1 MRIATRGS
9 PLARWQAETVAT
21 QLKALGQE
29 PELVLVKTEGDLDQ
43 QSPIWELAG
52 RGVFVKEVQAA
63 VLDGRADL
71 AVHSAKDLMSIPTVG
86 LQIIGCLKRGNVCDS
101 LIGTRLHELREGA
114 VVATGSVRRKA
125 QLSNIRPD
133 LHFVGLRGNIETR
146 IGALQSTEI
155 DAIVLAAAA
164 LERLGIVNVISETLD
179 ETIFVPQVGQ
189 GAIALECRTS
199 DETTGEILMNL
210 IDLNTSE
217 CVQAE
222 RSFLAEL
229 GGGCDLPVGAYATKT
244 GEVMTLTAVI
254 ATHDGSTIV
263 RDEKTG
269 RHPTQLGK
277 DIADSLLNDKGGA
290 LLLYSRER
298 PEM

>member
-9 PLARWQAETVAT
+9 RLARWQAETVAT
-21 QLKALGQE
+21 QLKALGHE
-29 PELVLVKTEGDLDQ
+29 PELVLVKTEGDRDQ
-43 QSPIWELAG
+43 QSPIWELSG

-86 LQIIGCLKRGNVCDS
+86 LKIIGGLKRGNVCDS

-133 LHFVGLRGNIETR
+133 LNFVGLRGNIETR
-146 IGALQSTEI
+146 IGALQSKEI
-155 DAIVLAAAA
+155 DAIVAAAAA

-199 DETTGEILMNL
+199 DETIGEILTNL

-254 ATHDGSTIV
+254 ATHDGSTII

-269 RHPTQLGK
+269 THPTPLGK

-290 LLLYSRER
+290 SLLHSRER

>member
-1 MRIATRGS
+1 M
-9 PLARWQAETVAT
+9 V
-21 QLKALGQE
+21 
-29 PELVLVKTEGDLDQ
+29 
-43 QSPIWELAG
+43 
-52 RGVFVKEVQAA
+52 
-63 VLDGRADL
+63 
-71 AVHSAKDLMSIPTVG
+71 
-86 LQIIGCLKRGNVCDS
+86 
-101 LIGTRLHELREGA
+101 
-114 VVATGSVRRKA
+114 
-125 QLSNIRPD
+125 
-133 LHFVGLRGNIETR
+133 
-146 IGALQSTEI
+146 
-155 DAIVLAAAA
+155 AAAA

-179 ETIFVPQVGQ
+179 ETIFIPQVGQ
-189 GAIALECRTS
+189 GAIALECRAS
-199 DETTGEILMNL
+199 DETTAETLMNL

-269 RHPTQLGK
+269 TDPTQLGK
-277 DIADSLLNDKGGA
+277 DIADSLLNVKGGA
-290 LLLYSRER
+290 SLLHSRER